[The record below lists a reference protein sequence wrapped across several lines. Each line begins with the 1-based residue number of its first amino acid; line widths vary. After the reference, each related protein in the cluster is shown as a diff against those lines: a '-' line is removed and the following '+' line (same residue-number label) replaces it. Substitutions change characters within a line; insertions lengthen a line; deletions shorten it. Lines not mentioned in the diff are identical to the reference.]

1 MIGKETR
8 NFNQGMNQDVDVRFL
23 QNGQYIDAQNIRVIE
38 TDNGRDGAIENVKSN
53 TVKQTVSAGTTYT
66 MPNGINRCIGS
77 IEDEINARTFW
88 FVWNSEGNHLI
99 LYYERTSDNI
109 FELLKDNDYA
119 TTSVFSPTATY
130 TTGEIVESS
139 ANSGVYSECKVD
151 VDLNV
156 FAGNSA
162 FLNTYLFEPVGNYLD
177 FKENSLIQSRIIYK
191 DGETLLFWTDDYNE
205 EGNERVRYVNV
216 DKYINGEYPTNP
228 KKIYF
233 NVAMPAP
240 NHRPTTVSF
249 YDSNVNTNN
258 LIGKFFQFKY
268 RYIGIDGQPSSWSPY
283 SAINI
288 YSYNSRTFG
297 LENNITIGVS
307 RLDGLT
313 TTICKEI
320 EIAAKECGDGNS
332 GDWYIIKRIS
342 TDESFSTHGTTGG
355 GSEYGVDFGSEE
367 DPHYYEYTFYN
378 NGDWLAINLDE
389 ANYDYSFVPQ
399 AAKSLE
405 VVNDNRLTLA
415 NTIIGYD
422 TSDLNL
428 SITLDYD
435 GTTYSHS
442 ADVATA
448 YSKTFKKGANY
459 DVGIRYSD
467 RQGRT
472 TTVLWD
478 DGLTLNTPYTDD
490 AGTTFINR
498 ILPEIDISH
507 QPPTWAYSWQI
518 VIRPAN
524 NIAYNGS
531 TPWFVQTGLVATTTL
546 ANYDSIYG
554 AGNYSLN
561 SIGMMQTYQI
571 DYINNL
577 NLNYSTT
584 RTDRLRLYMDVDSG
598 TGAGQDPTTLID
610 RQIFDLQTISGENYI
625 GSRGPST
632 EISLYSVVELY
643 KTQNTRSSIWYE
655 IGDSK
660 KCGYDVNGAWSHL
673 SKTLLTVGL
682 TTLDTDQVVGT
693 TAAKTFI
700 FDSDCYLG
708 YIEMYDTGTW
718 PPTTS
723 TSRGLITANSSV
735 VASGS
740 GFMETAWI
748 DPDYNSR
755 SNDRGRPNAL
765 ERPLGGAYRSSRYT
779 TEGRLQFSQPIV
791 QETNRVDFSLM
802 YDGDIVD
809 NNVQFGDINL
819 IHQQSSNLYILQDNK
834 ISYRPVART
843 IIEDLESQQLVGISG
858 NVLGDANYLP
868 YEYGCS
874 NPESFATYKG
884 IMYFADI
891 NNQAVLAMSGTN
903 VDDIS
908 KNGMKVYFDSA
919 FNAAKYYNTAP
930 YIYGG
935 IDKEFSEYVL
945 AFNYESIYTTLIN
958 QSYSSGIFSS
968 DRTSNEMFE
977 LISLDQENAA
987 LPSSFS
993 KRRAVRYIDSVS
1005 GAYAEA
1011 EGTISAEVGSGSPSI
1026 EGLGNGLN
1034 ITTGG
1039 DPTTNAMIVGSMDTI
1054 SFNTNVGVWA
1064 TRYSFNPDGMCS
1076 SGVKLCSFKDGKFY
1090 LHNDSDEATFNTFYG
1105 TQYASKL
1112 KFAFNAINGQKKVY
1126 NTIGIN
1132 ADTVWTGVLTNYSG
1146 QETSILSTDWESL
1159 DGIYWSPVYRDSNT
1173 PNVSNPET
1181 QGDLLVD
1188 DHLMVELSQT
1198 SSTLTNLYNSTGMFN
1213 ISNTQVING

>member
-99 LYYERTSDNI
+99 LYYERTSNNI
-109 FELLKDNDYA
+109 FELLKDNDYTA
-119 TTSVFSPTATY
+119 DYTFSAGSGTAY
-130 TTGEIVESS
+130 TNGQIIESS
-139 ANSGVYSECKVD
+139 ASSGVFSMVR
-151 VDLNV
+151 VATV
-156 FAGNSA
+156 TMGSFGGNKA
-162 FLNTYLFEPVGNYLD
+162 FENSYLFEPIGDYLD
-177 FKENSLIQSRIIYK
+177 FKENNLIQSRIIYK

-205 EGNERVRYVNV
+205 EGNERIRYINV
-216 DKYINGEYPTNP
+216 DKYINGDYPDVP
-228 KKIYF
+228 KKSYF
-233 NVAMPAP
+233 DVAQEAP
-240 NHRPTTVSF
+240 MFRPRVSSS
-249 YDSNVNTNN
+249 YDSAILGNY
-258 LIGKFFQFKY
+258 IKGKFYQFKS
-268 RYIGIDGQPSSWSPY
+268 RYIGIDGQPSPWSPISEMPIY
-283 SAINI
+283 DYNSLRIGNSHNKINI
-288 YSYNSRTFG
+288 IVDRP
-297 LENNITIGVS
+297 
-307 RLDGLT
+307 DGLT
-313 TTICKEI
+313 TTYVKKI
-320 EIAAKECGDGNS
+320 EIAARDCGDGNS
-332 GDWYIIKRIS
+332 GDWFIIDTVDTSDSYTTIS
-342 TDESFSTHGTTGG
+342 TAS
-355 GSEYGVDFGSEE
+355 YGVGRGSDETPFIYSV
-367 DPHYYEYTFYN
+367 DWYN
-378 NGDWLAINLDE
+378 NSEWQPLNLDE
-389 ANYDYSFVPQ
+389 ANYDYCFVPQ
-399 AAKSLE
+399 AAKALE
-405 VVNDNRLTLA
+405 VLNNNRVSVA
-415 NTIIGYD
+415 NTTDGYD
-422 TSDLNL
+422 ISVVTPDMA
-428 SITLDYD
+428 I
-435 GTTYSHS
+435 S
-442 ADVATA
+442 ADYSQTKSLSLTDA
-448 YSKTFKKGANY
+448 YSKTFKKGATY
-459 DVGIRYSD
+459 QIGVRYSD
-467 RQGRT
+467 GKGRVS
-472 TTVLWD
+472 TVIIDEDDYLLNTD
-478 DGLTLNTPYTDD
+478 YTSGSATYDGLV
-490 AGTTFINR
+490 
-498 ILPEIDISH
+498 LPIVEVDH
-507 QPPTWAYSWQI
+507 QPPSWAKSWQ
-518 VIRPAN
+518 VVVRPAT

-531 TPWFVQTGLVATTTL
+531 TPWFVQYAQAGTTIPITP
-546 ANYDSIYG
+546 ANYQSIYG
-554 AGNYSLN
+554 AGNYRLISLGDIQTWQFDQLN
-561 SIGMMQTYQI
+561 NKNVVYDYADADRARVYSIIPTQTDDTSYHDFQLSGA
-571 DYINNL
+571 Y
-577 NLNYSTT
+577 TT
-584 RTDRLRLYMDVDSG
+584 
-598 TGAGQDPTTLID
+598 
-610 RQIFDLQTISGENYI
+610 SGENFVL
-625 GSRGPST
+625 GLTTLAVGADW
-632 EISLYSVVELY
+632 VVENY
-643 KTQNTRSSIWYE
+643 KTTQTQSNIWYE
-655 IGDSK
+655 MGQSK
-660 KCGYDVNGAWSHL
+660 MCGYDVNGNWSHYGI
-673 SKTLLTVGL
+673 SNYDSAGV
-682 TTLDTDQVVGT
+682 DQEYLVTPAVT
-693 TAAKTFI
+693 KIEDA
-700 FDSDCYLG
+700 DCYLG
-708 YIEMYDTGTW
+708 CFGFYESASY
-718 PPTTS
+718 PPTAT
-723 TSRGLITANSSV
+723 TVRTI
-735 VASGS
+735 SG
-740 GFMETAWI
+740 GNVFCETGWVDFA
-748 DPDYNSR
+748 YSSR
-755 SNDRGRPNAL
+755 SNDRGRPNTV
-765 ERPLGGAYRSSRYT
+765 SSTYGRYK
-779 TEGRLQFSQPIV
+779 TEGRIHFSQPIV
-791 QETNRVDFSLM
+791 QETERADFSIM

-809 NNVQFGDINL
+809 NSTQFGEVNL

-858 NVLGDANYLP
+858 EILGDANYLG
-868 YEYGCS
+868 YKYGCS
-874 NPESFATYKG
+874 NPESFAAYKG

-987 LPSSFS
+987 LPPSFS

-1005 GAYAEA
+1005 GVYAEA
-1011 EGTISAEVGSGSPSI
+1011 EGTVSAEVGSGSPSI

-1054 SFNTNVGVWA
+1054 SFNTNVGVWS
-1064 TRYSFNPDGMCS
+1064 TRYSFAPDGMCN

-1146 QETSILSTDWESL
+1146 QQTSILSTDWESL

-1188 DHLMVELSQT
+1188 DHLIVELSQT